1 MSELN
6 LNNRGNRQLQI
17 DALKRALKA
26 LENNEPTEPVQIEI
40 SDVNGLQTIINDLQT
55 RLSNLEAEE

>member
-26 LENNEPTEPVQIEI
+26 LENNEPTEPVQIEM
-40 SDVNGLQTIINDLQT
+40 SDINGLQAIIDDLQS
-55 RLSNLEAEE
+55 RLEALESEE